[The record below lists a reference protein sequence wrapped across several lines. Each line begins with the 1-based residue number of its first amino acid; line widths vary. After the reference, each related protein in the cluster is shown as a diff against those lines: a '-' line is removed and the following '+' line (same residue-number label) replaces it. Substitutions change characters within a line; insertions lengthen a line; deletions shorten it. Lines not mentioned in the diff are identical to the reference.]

1 MSCLLSLTILIPP
14 NTYGHNLPQV
24 YGAMYDLE
32 LYASTSALSSSSISK
47 ETVSVRYFA
56 EYICG
61 RCMKKQLAHTEVF
74 LVVVDI
80 VFEVQLSTL
89 GLIL

>member
-32 LYASTSALSSSSISK
+32 LYASKSALISSSISK

-56 EYICG
+56 EQICG
-61 RCMKKQLAHTEVF
+61 RYMENPLAHTEVF

-80 VFEVQLSTL
+80 VFECNCSC
-89 GLIL
+89 